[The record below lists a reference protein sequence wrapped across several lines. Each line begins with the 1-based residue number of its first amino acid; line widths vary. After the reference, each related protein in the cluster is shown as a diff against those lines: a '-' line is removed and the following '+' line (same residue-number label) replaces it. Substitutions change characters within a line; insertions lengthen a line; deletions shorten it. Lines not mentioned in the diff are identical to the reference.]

1 MSARENG
8 NMIVDVHTH
17 FFRAGTDFGPKAFE
31 DIERN
36 QGKPS
41 DIGFEFNSEDY
52 LKATEA
58 ADVVIVFG
66 LHAEVTGWL
75 VPNDAVY
82 EHVKRAPN
90 RLIFFCSPDPGR
102 PDYMEELERCHQD
115 LGCKGVKLG
124 PIYQGVHPLDKK
136 YYDIY
141 RYCESHH
148 LPILTHMA
156 TTFSSSVPL
165 DFARPAH
172 MDKVAI
178 DFPDLKIVMAHLG
191 HPWEG
196 ETIAAIRKQPNLFS
210 EISGLYYRPWQFYN
224 SMRLLSEYHA
234 ESNVLFGSDF
244 PFTTTSESITGLRN
258 VNAILGTS
266 GLPEIPEDVIEG
278 IIHRDSLNMLGLEDP
293 REKS

>member
-1 MSARENG
+1 MSTGENG
-8 NMIVDVHTH
+8 NMIIDVHTH

-31 DIERN
+31 DIARN

-41 DIGFEFNSEDY
+41 EVGFEFNGEDY

-58 ADVVIVFG
+58 ADVAIVFG
-66 LHAEVTGWL
+66 LHAEATGWL
-75 VPNDAVY
+75 VPNDAVF
-82 EHVKRAPN
+82 EHVKRSPD

-102 PDYMEELERCHQD
+102 SDYMDELERCHQD
-115 LGCKGVKLG
+115 LGCRGVKLG

-141 RYCESHH
+141 DYCERNN

-156 TTFSSSVPL
+156 TTFSSGVPL

-172 MDKVAI
+172 MDKVAV
-178 DFPDLKIVMAHLG
+178 DFPDLKIVLAHLG

-224 SMRLLSEYHA
+224 SMQLLFEYGTCKK
-234 ESNVLFGSDF
+234 VFFGSDF
-244 PFTTTSESITGLRN
+244 PFTTPQESIDGIRN
-258 VNAILGTS
+258 INHIIRNS
-266 GLPEIPEDVIEG
+266 GLPHISSEIIEE
-278 IIHRDSLNMLGLEDP
+278 ILHRDSLGILGIE
-293 REKS
+293 